1 MAMISCFHTFW
12 SDSKCFTARSTWMVT
27 FPNVHQSVWL
37 NPFSVQKFLHKTNK
51 GYISNFKFNFSWFWC
66 SPFYR
71 EFNCYIEL
79 EKFFRKLSSTGDN
92 SMIVTEVSCKL
103 KSPSGIFT
111 TFPTSEMNDNVFP
124 RVSWSLFLAIV
135 IHKRCKSMVCSH
147 NDPQLYVFLFPWIKD
162 VLSQNLH
169 GWCCLSRDCSCL
181 LSLSSFSTQQVPQ
194 KPTFEH
200 LKHYMRFMS
209 EYNLSSHF
217 PPCIILK

>member
-1 MAMISCFHTFW
+1 MFYRKIYMNGH
-12 SDSKCFTARSTWMVT
+12 V
-27 FPNVHQSVWL
+27 PQ
-37 NPFSVQKFLHKTNK
+37 
-51 GYISNFKFNFSWFWC
+51 C
-66 SPFYR
+66 SPKCLIKSIFSSKV
-71 EFNCYIEL
+71 FAQNQQGLHLEL
-79 EKFFRKLSSTGDN
+79 Q
-92 SMIVTEVSCKL
+92 VQ
-103 KSPSGIFT
+103 
-111 TFPTSEMNDNVFP
+111 
-124 RVSWSLFLAIV
+124 LFLIL
-135 IHKRCKSMVCSH
+135 MVCSH

-181 LSLSSFSTQQVPQ
+181 LSLSSFFNTASSSK

>member
-1 MAMISCFHTFW
+1 MFPYFW

-51 GYISNFKFNFSWFWC
+51 DYI
-66 SPFYR
+66 
-71 EFNCYIEL
+71 
-79 EKFFRKLSSTGDN
+79 
-92 SMIVTEVSCKL
+92 
-103 KSPSGIFT
+103 
-111 TFPTSEMNDNVFP
+111 
-124 RVSWSLFLAIV
+124 
-135 IHKRCKSMVCSH
+135 CSH

-194 KPTFEH
+194 KNLHLNIWNITWGLCLSTICLLIFHLVLFWNNRKVLTVWLWKQTSLSEFFVTF
-200 LKHYMRFMS
+200 LATTGNFCSRQNS
-209 EYNLSSHF
+209 QSV
-217 PPCIILK
+217 IILTRHPEISRGQGQGFKDFHNIYQNKK